1 MNPVRELVTTR
12 HNEMVDPLL
21 NVWGVEIAIYLFLGG
36 MVAGMMIIL
45 GYFLFRGRHKELRCS
60 CALLPG
66 LSIVLLSSGM
76 LALFLDLEHKWYF
89 WNMYITFKPASPMSW
104 GAWILLLVYPALL
117 AAALLRLPGSL
128 KDPFPSI
135 KSIVDRLQENP
146 RFVRIIGTLN
156 MILGAM
162 LGIYTGV
169 LLSSLGAR
177 PLWNSSLLGPLFL
190 VSGLSTAAAFVHL
203 IAKDPYERVLLAKA
217 DNGFLVTELFFIILF
232 ITGLLSSTEVHVES
246 ARLLL
251 NGTFAP
257 VFLVFVVCLGIVIPL
272 LIQSLAVSHRIRH
285 VPAAPIMVIAGGFVL
300 RLVIVYA
307 GQASHWV
314 RISLLK

>member
-1 MNPVRELVTTR
+1 VNPVRELVTTR

-190 VSGLSTAAAFVHL
+190 VSGLSIAAAFVHL

>member
-272 LIQSLAVSHRIRH
+272 FIQSLAVSHRIRH

>member
-66 LSIVLLSSGM
+66 LSIVLLSSGI

-272 LIQSLAVSHRIRH
+272 FIQSLAVSHRIRH